1 MYTLLSILCYYCSLL
16 PQLLHHV
23 EFNVVHDVFQNIV
36 LMEYAT
42 FLIAYCTRELSKGT
56 MTSKLYIV
64 DDDAATVAESQ
75 HIFHG
80 TIINSNPYHYR
91 VHTMQP
97 NIHSLTCINIFTQNY
112 LCSMNSCA

>member
-1 MYTLLSILCYYCSLL
+1 MHTLLSILYYYCLLL

-64 DDDAATVAESQ
+64 DDDATVVESQ
-75 HIFHG
+75 HIFSWHNHKHQSISLPG
-80 TIINSNPYHYR
+80 THYATKYSFFDLYQ
-91 VHTMQP
+91 HFHP
-97 NIHSLTCINIFTQNY
+97 KL
-112 LCSMNSCA
+112 SM